1 MVVCEEQSPGPA
13 EEKDPRKCVVV
24 RNMRFNII
32 FSHLIV
38 IDIDRILEEK
48 ADASCSAVVGC
59 AGGGGGWCCYIQC
72 NINTTTDNCGVSVH
86 SELCVCEGKFVI
98 TEQVV
103 SASLST

>member
-1 MVVCEEQSPGPA
+1 M
-13 EEKDPRKCVVV
+13 
-24 RNMRFNII
+24 
-32 FSHLIV
+32 
-38 IDIDRILEEK
+38 
-48 ADASCSAVVGC
+48 VGC